1 MVVHASR
8 EERVTTTS
16 SPETT
21 VDLDAADPPASTRS
35 TGPVEVARRPMG
47 FRTRLF
53 SQALFILAVGILG
66 LVVFLLVVS
75 PIQQNNDQD
84 RLYATFRY
92 QLANSTAPT
101 GGLIDAGAPVA
112 LLAIPG
118 LNLSQVVVE
127 GTSAGDLE
135 SAPGH
140 RRDTA
145 LPGQAGVSL
154 IYGRAVTFGAP
165 FAQLDRLR
173 PGDRI
178 SVTTGEGGFTYRVL
192 DVRHPGDPLPPA
204 PGANAGRLVLETSAG
219 PNILR
224 HSAVVFVDA
233 DLLDRPQPSP
243 GGRATV
249 IPPEEQSMA
258 SDATATIPLALW
270 LQGIGLLLGIGTWIR
285 WRLGWPATL
294 LLAAPLLIAVTWNCY
309 ETMGRLL
316 PNLL

>member
-1 MVVHASR
+1 VERQGVGETAQA
-8 EERVTTTS
+8 RVT
-16 SPETT
+16 TT
-21 VDLDAADPPASTRS
+21 VDLDAADPPAAPIKPATVTRQ
-35 TGPVEVARRPMG
+35 PMA
-47 FRTRLF
+47 FWTKVL

-66 LVVFLLVVS
+66 LVVFLLVIS

-165 FAQLDRLR
+165 FAQIDRLR

-178 SVTTGEGGFTYRVL
+178 SVTTGEGRFTYRVL
-192 DVRHPGDPLPPA
+192 DVRRPGDPLPAA
-204 PGANAGRLVLETSAG
+204 PGTNAGRLVLETSAG

-224 HSAVVFVDA
+224 HSTVVFVDA
-233 DLLDRPQPSP
+233 DLLDRPQPTP

-258 SDATATIPLALW
+258 SDPTATIPLALW

-294 LLAAPLLIAVTWNCY
+294 LLATPLLIAVTWNCY
-309 ETMGRLL
+309 ETIGRLL

>member
-1 MVVHASR
+1 M
-8 EERVTTTS
+8 TTTS

-21 VDLDAADPPASTRS
+21 VDLGGADPPTA
-35 TGPVEVARRPMG
+35 PVEPSAQARGRAPAPDVARRPMA
-47 FRTRLF
+47 FRTRLL

-66 LVVFLLVVS
+66 LVSFLLVIS

-92 QLANSTAPT
+92 QVANATAPT
-101 GGLIDAGAPVA
+101 GGLIDPGAPVA

-118 LNLSQVVVE
+118 LNLNQVVVE

-145 LPGQAGVSL
+145 LPGQAGVAL
-154 IYGRAVTFGAP
+154 VYGRAVTFGAP
-165 FAQLDRLR
+165 FRQIDRLR
-173 PGDRI
+173 SGDRI
-178 SVTTGEGGFTYRVL
+178 SVTTGEGAFTYRVL
-192 DVRHPGDPLPPA
+192 DVRHAGDPLPPP
-204 PGANAGRLVLETSAG
+204 PGPNAGRLVLETSTG
-219 PNILR
+219 PNLLR

-233 DLLDRPQPSP
+233 DLLDQPRSTP
-243 GGRATV
+243 GGRPQV

-270 LQGIGLLLGIGTWIR
+270 LQGVGLLLGAGTWIR
-285 WRLGWPATL
+285 WRLGRRAAL
-294 LLAAPLLIAVTWNCY
+294 VLAGPLLIAVVWNLY
-309 ETMGRLL
+309 ETIGRLL